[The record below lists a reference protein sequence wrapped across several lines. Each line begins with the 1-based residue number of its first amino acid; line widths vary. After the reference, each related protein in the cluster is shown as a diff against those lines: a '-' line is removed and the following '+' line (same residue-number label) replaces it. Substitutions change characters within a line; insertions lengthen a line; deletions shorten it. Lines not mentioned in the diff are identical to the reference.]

1 MESSANIVTPG
12 ARRPNWITWALNFVK
27 YRIPHGIEILVLLFF
42 SIIFLAPIVWTVSTS
57 LRLPAQS
64 FTVPP
69 KWIPTDFYLD
79 NYVQVFKIT
88 PFGSYIKNSV
98 IVTLSIVMGQLV
110 TASLAGYA
118 FARLRF
124 PGKEVLFVIILA
136 TMMIPLQATIIPIF
150 VLISKL
156 GLADTLTALIVPA
169 WPTAFGTF
177 LLRQYFMTIPDELH
191 DAAVIDGANQFT
203 IFSRIY
209 LPLVKIG
216 LAVLAVLSFNN
227 AWNEF
232 FRPLIFLNTDTKFTI
247 QLGLVN
253 LKGYMGGNSISVVIA
268 GIALA
273 MIPVFIIYLF
283 GQRYLVEGIVRTGL
297 KG

>member
-1 MESSANIVTPG
+1 MEAKIDITYARAQRNSVINQLANF
-12 ARRPNWITWALNFVK
+12 AR
-27 YRIPHGIEILVLLFF
+27 YRIPKGFELLILFFF
-42 SIIFLAPIVWTVSTS
+42 SIIFLAPIMWTFSTS

-64 FTVPP
+64 FTLPP
-69 KWIPTDFYLD
+69 KWLPTDLD
-79 NYVQVFKIT
+79 FTNYQQVFKIT
-88 PFGSYIKNSV
+88 PFGSFIKNSI
-98 IVTLSIVMGQLV
+98 IVTISIVLGQIA

-124 PGKEVLFVIILA
+124 PGKETLFVLILA

-150 VLISKL
+150 VLISKV
-156 GLADTLTALIVPA
+156 GLADTLTSLIVPA

-203 IFSRIY
+203 IFSKIY
-209 LPLVKIG
+209 LPLVNIG
-216 LAVLAVLSFNN
+216 IAVLAVLSFNS

-232 FRPLIFLNTDTKFTI
+232 FRPLIFLNTNTKFTI

-253 LKGYMGGNSISVVIA
+253 LQGYMGANSVSIVIA
-268 GIALA
+268 GIFLA
-273 MIPVFIIYLF
+273 MIPVFIIYMV
-283 GQRYLVEGIVRTGL
+283 GQRYLVEGIVRSGL